1 MLCEQL
7 LCHKS
12 FSLNNFCDVS
22 SGIREVQCQPWFE
35 SFGDAVVR
43 IITSIFV
50 LLKKK
55 KKEKENS
62 PNPGRAVPSGVREGV
77 WRALQLPALGRVTPR
92 RAAPVPMFLSV
103 SGRLAGRRA
112 HTGLSPGVTG
122 LAQHPRHGQRP
133 GSLRRVPTPP
143 SCASC
148 GEPPA
153 SSFTQRQRCVISR
166 RCPQKSKALRVHAAR
181 ESGRGGEPGERTA
194 WVGSGP
200 PVTTGASVSPRPP
213 V

>member
-55 KKEKENS
+55 KKGK
-62 PNPGRAVPSGVREGV
+62 GK
-77 WRALQLPALGRVTPR
+77 LPKPR
-92 RAAPVPMFLSV
+92 TGCTQRSAR
-103 SGRLAGRRA
+103 GRLAGAAAASPGASHAAPGGACPHVPQRVGQARWAARPHRPVPGSHGPRPAPQAWPAPWVLATCPHPAELCLLQGATGFQFHSAPALRDLKTLPAEVQSPPCPRRPGVRAGRRA
-112 HTGLSPGVTG
+112 
-122 LAQHPRHGQRP
+122 R
-133 GSLRRVPTPP
+133 
-143 SCASC
+143 
-148 GEPPA
+148 
-153 SSFTQRQRCVISR
+153 
-166 RCPQKSKALRVHAAR
+166 
-181 ESGRGGEPGERTA
+181 
-194 WVGSGP
+194 
-200 PVTTGASVSPRPP
+200 
-213 V
+213 